1 MKRYKKVFLIMIMS
15 LLFSRTVFAAGSIS
29 QSERVRLTIKALCG
43 ENAVTG
49 MEFRGYRISDIEE
62 NGELRVTDRFA
73 AYSEALDIRGKNDSA
88 WSEMAAVLEQ
98 EIVKDTSVKADV
110 TMKTDAQGSGCI
122 EDISMGLYLFVA
134 EVVEQDEKIYSVAP
148 FFVMLPEQDLQTNA
162 WKYEITV
169 NAKVQSET
177 VRADFKVIKI
187 WKDSCHESQRPKA
200 IEIVLWC
207 DGKEYDK
214 VTLLEKE
221 GWQYIW
227 HNLETGHK
235 WTVTE
240 KQQDGYAEPK
250 IEREGYTFTVTN
262 TCSKSN
268 ASSSTSPGSSSKL
281 PQTGQLWW
289 PVPFLI
295 CGGLLCIVIGLVRR
309 RRAEYEK

>member
-1 MKRYKKVFLIMIMS
+1 MKKCKKIFLIMIMS
-15 LLFSRTVFAAGSIS
+15 LLFSRSVLAAGDID
-29 QSERVRLTIKALCG
+29 QSEKVSLTIKAICG
-43 ENAVTG
+43 ENAVAG

-62 NGELRVTDRFA
+62 NGELTVTDRFA
-73 AYSEALDIRGKNDSA
+73 AYRDALDIRGENDSA

-98 EIVKDTSVKADV
+98 EILKDSSLKADV
-110 TMKTDAQGSGCI
+110 ISKTDTQGSLCM

-134 EVVEQDEKIYSVAP
+134 EAVEENEKIYTVAP
-148 FFVMLPEQDLQTNA
+148 FFVMLPRQDIQTNT
-162 WKYEITV
+162 WEYEIAV
-169 NAKVQSET
+169 NAKIQSES

-187 WKDSCHESQRPKA
+187 WKDSCHENQRPKS

-214 VTLLEKE
+214 VILSEN
-221 GWQYIW
+221 GRWQHTW
-227 HNLETGHK
+227 SNLETGHK
-235 WTVTE
+235 WIVTE

-262 TCSKSN
+262 TCSKSKD
-268 ASSSTSPGSSSKL
+268 SSTKL

-289 PVPFLI
+289 PVPLLI

-309 RRAEYEK
+309 RRAEHEK